1 MFRFRIVP
9 DNTKIQ
15 FMKGRIAGLAV
26 SAVLSLASLVLW
38 YHPGLSYG
46 VDFQGG
52 IIFEVRTQQ
61 PADFANIRS
70 ALSPLNLGEVGL
82 QQLGSQNDFL
92 IRLEQQRGGEEA
104 QQKAI
109 TEVRNTLTKAVPGTE
124 FRRVEAV
131 GATISQE
138 LWNNGMLAMG
148 LALVAMLA
156 YIAFRFQ
163 WQFGVGAVATLILDV
178 TKIVGVY
185 AVTQLPFNLTSIAA
199 ILTIMGFSIND
210 KVVVYDRVR
219 ENLRKYKSMPL
230 RQLIDQS
237 INETLN
243 RTINT
248 SLTTFLATL
257 PLAIFGG
264 ESVQGFAIVI
274 LIGIVIGTSS
284 SIFIA
289 APILLFLGEN
299 RLRREAAPPAAPPG
313 GAAAKKA

>member
-15 FMKGRIAGLAV
+15 FMKGRIAGLVV
-26 SAVLSLASLVLW
+26 SAVLSVASLILW

-52 IIFEVRTQQ
+52 ILFEVRQQ
-61 PADFANIRS
+61 EPADFAKIRS
-70 ALSPLNLGEVGL
+70 TLSPLNLGEVGL
-82 QQLGSQNDFL
+82 QQLGSPQDFL

-109 TEVRNTLTKAVPGTE
+109 TAVRTTLTQAVPGTE

-131 GATISQE
+131 GATISEE
-138 LWNNGMLAMG
+138 LWHNGMLAMG

-230 RQLIDQS
+230 RQLIDLS

-299 RLRREAAPPAAPPG
+299 RLRREAAPAAPPP
-313 GAAAKKA
+313 GAAVKKS

>member
-26 SAVLSLASLVLW
+26 SAVLSIASLILW

-52 IIFEVRTQQ
+52 IIFEVRTPG
-61 PADFANIRS
+61 PADFAKIRS
-70 ALSPLNLGEVGL
+70 TLGPLDLGEVGL
-82 QQLGSQNDFL
+82 QQVGSPNDVL

-109 TEVRNTLTKAVPGTE
+109 TSVRSTLTQAIPGAE
-124 FRRVEAV
+124 FRRVESV
-131 GATISQE
+131 GATISEE
-138 LWNNGMLAMG
+138 LWHNGMLAMG

-163 WQFGVGAVATLILDV
+163 WQFGVGAVTTLILDV

-230 RQLIDQS
+230 RQLIDLS

-248 SLTTFLATL
+248 SLTTFLATM

-299 RLRREAAPPAAPPG
+299 RLRREAAPTAAPG
-313 GAAAKKA
+313 GPAAKKA